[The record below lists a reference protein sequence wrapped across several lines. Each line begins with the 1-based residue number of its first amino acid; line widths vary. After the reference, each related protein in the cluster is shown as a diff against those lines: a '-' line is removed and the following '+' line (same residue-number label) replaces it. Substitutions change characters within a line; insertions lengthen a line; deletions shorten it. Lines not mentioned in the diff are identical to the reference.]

1 MKHIRLMTKPFS
13 RGGAERRK
21 QHSGTDINQAADSRD
36 SYRRI
41 LMRALSLILAAALV
55 VAGSSMAGSS
65 ESGLPGVGTF
75 AYAGT
80 ALKQAAPQS
89 MLLAAR

>member
-1 MKHIRLMTKPFS
+1 MKHFSLMTKPFC
-13 RGGAERRK
+13 GAAQRSGNNAPVQKLTKRRK
-21 QHSGTDINQAADSRD
+21 AATSTGD
-36 SYRRI
+36 I

-75 AYAGT
+75 AYAGS
-80 ALKQAAPQS
+80 ALTSAAPHIVV
-89 MLLAAR
+89 LAAR